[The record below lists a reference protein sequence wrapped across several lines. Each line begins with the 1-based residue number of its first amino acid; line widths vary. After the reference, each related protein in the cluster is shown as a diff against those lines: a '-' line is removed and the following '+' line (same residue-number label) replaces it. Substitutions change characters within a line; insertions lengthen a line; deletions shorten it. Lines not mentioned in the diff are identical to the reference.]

1 MVTETGSSGAGVSGS
16 GGEATVVTLP
26 VTPAGEVSPSPV
38 RKTTTVSP
46 RVAGL
51 AGALVVLFW
60 LRMAPGPLPETFWVN
75 NPGTVVATLTATPL
89 DDWPRNLTR
98 TVAMTNPLTS

>member
-1 MVTETGSSGAGVSGS
+1 MVTETGSSGAGVSGC

-51 AGALVVLFW
+51 AGALGVLLEF
-60 LRMAPGPLPETFWVN
+60 RMAPGPVPDELDVN
-75 NPGTVVATLTATPL
+75 TPGTVVATFTSTPL

-98 TVAMTNPLTS
+98 TVAVTNPLIS